1 MAFQISPGI
10 NITEI
15 DRTGVVN
22 QVISNTSAAY
32 AGNFKWGPVLQIQT
46 ISSENEFA
54 AKFGTPDDTN
64 YLDFFSVANFIGY
77 GARLQ
82 VIRTADAAT
91 SKAATRKGGLT
102 ASTFWNSDLAD
113 KFTNYGISAG
123 AGVTGVAIA
132 RYPGVLG
139 NSLKISYSDNVARG
153 VTFNGITTAGTSGT
167 GITFDVG
174 KGLTNAGWNIIT
186 FGFTGSDGLSKIA
199 VGDFL
204 KFADTAKSYEVV
216 EKRDSGGVYTVGLRV
231 IGSTGD
237 AQNALLGQTQATAVW
252 AYARFLNQTLST
264 ATTTKLKGYS
274 DDEVAVAVVDEDG
287 FVSGTKGAIL
297 ETFVGSKAQN
307 ATNLDGTNSYY
318 TRQLNKSQYVFWVS
332 HPSGNGLTT
341 AAELEANT
349 GVNGLAWGA
358 TLGVVGGTSGFQRLT
373 ANVYGS
379 FGGGTDPDPKLTDT
393 FAGYDLFKDG
403 ENSEAN
409 LLLQGGHNTEVAKY
423 LIELANTRK
432 DAIVFCSPEPLSLI
446 KDQTVGV
453 AYDNIL
459 DWRTR
464 TLAADTS
471 YAVIDSG
478 WKYQYDKYNDAYR
491 WMPLNP
497 DIAGLVARTD
507 STANPWFSPAG
518 YNRGIIRNCIKLAF
532 NPGKPY
538 RDGLVTYQVN
548 PVVTQAGSGTVL
560 LGDKT
565 ALLKPSAFDR
575 LSIRRLVVAL
585 EKAVATAAKFQLFE
599 FNDEFSRANF
609 LGLIEPFLR
618 EVQGSK
624 GISEYK
630 IICDETNNGPEVVAK
645 NQFNADIFVKANQT
659 VNYVQLNFIAS
670 NSQANFSEVGAVV
683 SI

>member
-32 AGNFKWGPVLQIQT
+32 AGNFKWGPVLQIET
-46 ISSENEFA
+46 VNSENEFA

-64 YLDFFSVANFIGY
+64 YKDFFTVANFIGY

-82 VIRTADAAT
+82 VIRTADSA
-91 SKAATRKGGLT
+91 SKAATRAGGLT
-102 ASTFWNSDLAD
+102 ASTFWNKDLAD
-113 KFTNYGISAG
+113 KYTDYGISAG

-153 VTFNGITTAGTSGT
+153 VTFSLLGAGSGAT
-167 GITFDVG
+167 GITFTVG
-174 KGLTNAGWNIIT
+174 TGLTNAGFNILT
-186 FGFTGSDGLSKIA
+186 FGFTGSDDLSKIA

-204 KFADTAKSYEVV
+204 KFADTAKSYEVIAKSPV
-216 EKRDSGGVYTVGLRV
+216 TAPYTVSLRV
-231 IGSTGD
+231 IGSTAD
-237 AQNALLGQTQATAVW
+237 ANSALLGRTSATAVW

-287 FVSGTKGAIL
+287 FVSGTKGTIL

-332 HPSGNGLTT
+332 HPSGNGLNT
-341 AAELEANT
+341 AAELAAQTATT
-349 GVNGLAWGA
+349 GLSWGSN
-358 TLGVVGGTSGFQRLT
+358 LGVVGQTSAFQKLV

-379 FGGGTDPDPKLTDT
+379 FGGGTDPTPQLTDT

-459 DWRTR
+459 DWRVN

-575 LSIRRLVVAL
+575 LSIRRLFVAL

-630 IICDETNNGPEVVAK
+630 IICNESNNGPEVVAK